1 MLTTARPAHTAP
13 TRATVARHIDAPIE
27 TVFSLLAD
35 VHSWPRWGPFTDT
48 GTPAHLDRPG
58 VPHPIRLGRRQLHV
72 ALSSPDAPYWVR
84 YRLAGGPALAQHTAD
99 VTLSPTDDGG
109 TDLHWR
115 ATLTRHLPGTGRR
128 RAAALEAAVARVAAL
143 LASAA
148 EDPATTRAEW
158 AHARHDVA
166 AAPVRSLT
174 DGPAGDNVAA

>member
-1 MLTTARPAHTAP
+1 MLTTAYPTHTAP
-13 TRATVARHIDAPIE
+13 TRSTVTRHIDAPID

-35 VHSWPRWGPFTDT
+35 VHRWPRWGLFTDT
-48 GTPAHLDRPG
+48 GIPAQMDRPG
-58 VPHPIRLGRRQLHV
+58 VPHPIRLGRRDLHV

-84 YRLAGGPALAQHTAD
+84 YRLTGSPARAQHTAD
-99 VTLSPTDDGG
+99 VTLSQTEDGG

-115 ATLTRHLPGTGRR
+115 ATRTRHLPGTPRR
-128 RAAALEAAVARVAAL
+128 RTAALEAAVAGLAAQ

-166 AAPVRSLT
+166 AAPLRSLT
-174 DGPAGDNVAA
+174 AVPAADTVAA

>member
-1 MLTTARPAHTAP
+1 MLTTAHPTRTAP
-13 TRATVARHIDAPIE
+13 TRATVTRHIDAPID

-48 GTPAHLDRPG
+48 GTPTHIDRPG
-58 VPHPIRLGRRQLHV
+58 VPHPIRLGRRQLRV

-84 YRLAGGPALAQHTAD
+84 YRLTGGPARAQHTAD

-115 ATLTRHLPGTGRR
+115 ATPTRHLPGTGRR
-128 RAAALEAAVARVAAL
+128 RTAALEAAVAGLAAQ

-158 AHARHDVA
+158 AHARHDAA
-166 AAPVRSLT
+166 AAPLRSPT
-174 DGPAGDNVAA
+174 AVPAGDAVAA

>member
-1 MLTTARPAHTAP
+1 MLTTAHPSRSAP
-13 TRATVARHIDAPIE
+13 NRATVIRHIDAPID

-48 GTPAHLDRPG
+48 GSPTHIDQPG

-84 YRLAGGPALAQHTAD
+84 YRLTGGPGRVQHTAD

-115 ATLTRHLPGTGRR
+115 ATLTRHLPGTGCR
-128 RAAALEAAVARVAAL
+128 RAAGLEAAVAGVAAR

-166 AAPVRSLT
+166 AAPLRSLT
-174 DGPAGDNVAA
+174 DVPAADAVAA